1 MENSN
6 LQSELIEKTAETS
19 EIEESRI
26 EIAKKDKNSLRRQ
39 KYAETKKDPD
49 FLEMSKEKNALRRQ
63 NNAEMKNSPDVSGKT
78 NKKRRLVETALGE
91 EIIDPDLSNA

>member
-6 LQSELIEKTAETS
+6 LQSELIEKKAETP
-19 EIEESRI
+19 EIEEIHI

-49 FLEMSKEKNALRRQ
+49 LLEMSKEKNALGLLQ
-63 NNAEMKNSPDVSGKT
+63 
-78 NKKRRLVETALGE
+78 
-91 EIIDPDLSNA
+91 